1 MKNDLQL
8 INLKDSIKDVPTVFD
23 LLYDEW
29 NSYFRKTKE
38 EKIKST
44 IKSFE
49 NNLKFPCFYIIKE
62 NNSVVGVFSF
72 EEYEIE
78 NENSALLR
86 YVLIKPE
93 LRGKGYGKFLL
104 ESIDKVASENYD
116 VVYLYTS
123 LNNFYEKIGYSFVK
137 LHKRESGE
145 INRLYMKNYKH
156 G

>member
-72 EEYEIE
+72 EEYGIE

>member
-49 NNLKFPCFYIIKE
+49 NNLKFPSFYIIKE
-62 NNSVVGVFSF
+62 EDLVVGVFSF

>member
-49 NNLKFPCFYIIKE
+49 NNLKFPSFYIIKE
-62 NNSVVGVFSF
+62 NNSVVGIFSF

-116 VVYLYTS
+116 MVYLYTS
-123 LNNFYEKIGYSFVK
+123 LNNFYEKIGYSFVE

-156 G
+156 D

>member
-62 NNSVVGVFSF
+62 NDSVVGVFSF